1 MIVINIINDE
11 IRISFASAAS
21 SENVPSFPNNRLE
34 TSIVLS
40 TQNDTNIK
48 S

>member
-21 SENVPSFPNNRLE
+21 SEKRSFVSKQPSRNIDRSL
-34 TSIVLS
+34 
-40 TQNDTNIK
+40 DTK
-48 S
+48 RHKH